1 VGYKKGQKL
10 RGRPRLIRPTGFRYP
25 MKNLDVWWASLS
37 LDQKNEVFSY
47 VLPLELSVPVVRLP
61 TIVHLPTNSPA
72 GFQQAEED

>member
-1 VGYKKGQKL
+1 
-10 RGRPRLIRPTGFRYP
+10 